1 MRVLKFGGTSVADA
15 AAIER
20 LAEIVRREASADR
33 APGGNGAA
41 GTPGIVVVVSALAGV
56 TDQLLS
62 LATLAR
68 QGDAARALDVLAHV
82 RERHHAVA
90 STTAGGAPADAV
102 HRALDELLDGLAAA
116 IRATAVLREV
126 SPRSLDTIAAVGELS
141 SSRIVTAALAARGIP
156 AAWFDP
162 RQLIVTDETFTS
174 AAPLMTETRARTG
187 GALTDALLKGEV
199 PVTGGFV
206 ASSARGRTTTLGRG
220 GGDYS
225 ASIIGAAVGADEIQI
240 WTDVDGMLT
249 ADPRLHPSPRLVPH
263 LSFAEAAEL
272 AYFGAKVLHPKTI
285 QPALSQGISVRI
297 LNARRPEGRGT
308 LITAQPDRAAAPVTA
323 LACKRHVTVVDVTST
338 RMLEAHGF
346 LRRLF
351 EVFER
356 HQTSV
361 DVVTTSE
368 VSVSVTIDDRRRLPA
383 LAEALSTFA
392 DVVVEDGMAL
402 IGVVGDNLPADPR
415 TFARI
420 VTALGPTP
428 LKLVSQAAS
437 RRNVTVREVDGLV
450 LQLSVNELSG
460 HQGDLLFDLLVAN
473 DRDRALFF
481 DPTFPDAIVI
491 SDASG
496 NRVWSTGECERRADS
511 DYGHPALE
519 AGDDTILAFRYLS
532 NGDGNPACVIP
543 AGDYEAVAHFAWC
556 HPDRHDGGECRELTT
571 SQSYPLRIRFADS

>member
-20 LAEIVRREASADR
+20 LSEIVHREISADR
-33 APGGNGAA
+33 ARAGNGAA
-41 GTPGIVVVVSALAGV
+41 GSPGVVVVVSALAGV

-62 LATLAR
+62 LAALAR
-68 QGDAARALDVLAHV
+68 QGDAPGALDVLARL

-90 STTAGGAPADAV
+90 SQTAGAARADAL
-102 HRALDELLDGLAAA
+102 HQGLDELLDGLAAA

-141 SSRIVTAALAARGIP
+141 SSRIVAAALAARGIP

-162 RQLIVTDETFTS
+162 RLLIVTDETFTS
-174 AAPLMTETRARTG
+174 AAPLMNETRARVA
-187 GALTDALLKGEV
+187 GALTEALLKGDV

-206 ASSARGRTTTLGRG
+206 ASSPRSRTTTLGRG

-225 ASIIGAAVGADEIQI
+225 ASIIGAAVDADEIQI

-249 ADPRLHPSPRLVPH
+249 ADPRLHPSPRLVAH

-297 LNARRPEGRGT
+297 LNSRRPEGGGT

-323 LACKRHVTVVDVTST
+323 LACKRQVTVVDVTST

-356 HQTSV
+356 YQTSV

-368 VSVSVTIDDRRRLPA
+368 VSVSVTIDDRRRLVP
-383 LAEALSTFA
+383 LTEALSAFA

-402 IGVVGDNLPADPR
+402 IGVVGDNLPADPT

-437 RRNVTVREVDGLV
+437 RRNVTVVLPEAHLSAAVSALHDEFFREAVPVGM
-450 LQLSVNELSG
+450 
-460 HQGDLLFDLLVAN
+460 A
-473 DRDRALFF
+473 A
-481 DPTFPDAIVI
+481 DPTAGE
-491 SDASG
+491 A
-496 NRVWSTGECERRADS
+496 RVQRARS
-511 DYGHPALE
+511 
-519 AGDDTILAFRYLS
+519 
-532 NGDGNPACVIP
+532 
-543 AGDYEAVAHFAWC
+543 
-556 HPDRHDGGECRELTT
+556 
-571 SQSYPLRIRFADS
+571 